1 MSEAEHRKPCESRGS
16 RTVLG
21 ARGGEIP
28 SRDSP
33 IATLLTSDDG
43 WSLPGQSAHIRER
56 QSVLAVRQHNSVMI
70 ATPPE
75 DAASQ
80 RLLLQN
86 RQWFDQVENLRHQS
100 QDLCILW
107 RKPV

>member
-1 MSEAEHRKPCESRGS
+1 MRESRTYGS
-16 RTVLG
+16 VRG
-21 ARGGEIP
+21 ARDETRVPTATINYF
-28 SRDSP
+28 RCWP

-56 QSVLAVRQHNSVMI
+56 QSVLAVRQHNSLMI